1 MMNLTTTDDETMYN
15 GTGTFDIAENMT
27 MMNVTSFPTMST
39 LTESTDQCIH
49 GTLSWTIKKCDPW
62 GYIGEHIAPKFA
74 ALLSIIFSSILIA
87 ELLKDFKAQQRQQR
101 GEAQQQ
107 QQREGEGGQ
116 GGGGKGGTIIISKIL
131 FSVSVGDIIFSL

>member
-1 MMNLTTTDDETMYN
+1 MMNLTITDDETMYN
-15 GTGTFDIAENMT
+15 GTGTFDIVDNMT
-27 MMNVTSFPTMST
+27 MINVTSFPTTSA

-107 QQREGEGGQ
+107 QQQQQRRW
-116 GGGGKGGTIIISKIL
+116 K
-131 FSVSVGDIIFSL
+131 